1 MAPPPTPPKTRPAA
15 DASLTDMAG
24 EFLSNGNAYEEIAQ
38 IGTGAFG
45 TVYKARDRQNEGRF
59 VALKKVRVSLNE
71 EGVPTGT
78 LREIGLLRQLDA
90 AQHPNVVR
98 LLDICHGN
106 RLERELVLFLVFEHI
121 DQDLAGFLER
131 CPEPG
136 LDLELIAWLL
146 KQLLTGVEFLHS
158 HRIVHRDLKPQ
169 NVLVTAQRQL
179 KLADFGLARLYE
191 RSMSLTPV
199 VVTLWYRPPEVLLQ
213 ANYGSPVDLWSCGC
227 ILAEMSRRKPLFGG
241 RSEAD
246 QLSRILEIMGL
257 PPADEWPADAAV
269 SRQTFSNFSSCGT
282 SLEEAVP
289 QLEGP
294 FMDLLHQMLR
304 FSPHR
309 RITAKAALAH
319 PCLADVNEVTVS

>member
-1 MAPPPTPPKTRPAA
+1 MARPAS
-15 DASLTDMAG
+15 DACLSDMAVEG
-24 EFLSNGNAYEEIAQ
+24 ITNGSAYEEIAQ

-71 EGVPTGT
+71 EGIPTGT
-78 LREIGLLRQLDA
+78 LREIGLLRQLDS

-106 RLERELVLFLVFEHI
+106 RLERELVIFLVFEHI

-136 LDLELIAWLL
+136 LDPALIAWLL
-146 KQLLTGVEFLHS
+146 KQLLTGVEFLHT

-169 NVLVTAQRQL
+169 NVLVTAQQQL

-191 RSMSLTPV
+191 REMSLTPV

-213 ANYGSPVDLWSCGC
+213 ADYGSPVDIWSCGC
-227 ILAEMSRRKPLFGG
+227 ILAEMARRKPLFGG
-241 RSEAD
+241 RSETD
-246 QLSRILEIMGL
+246 QLTRILHVMGL
-257 PPADEWPADAAV
+257 PPEEEWPTDAAV
-269 SRQTFSNFSSCGT
+269 SRQAFSNFSSCGT
-282 SLEEAVP
+282 SLEQAVP
-289 QLEGP
+289 QLEPP
-294 FMDLLHQMLR
+294 FLDLLHQMLR
-304 FSPHR
+304 FGPHH
-309 RITAKAALAH
+309 RITAKAALRH
-319 PCLADVNEVTVS
+319 PCLANVGAQSVS

>member
-1 MAPPPTPPKTRPAA
+1 MARPTA
-15 DASLTDMAG
+15 DACLTDMAAEG
-24 EFLSNGNAYEEIAQ
+24 CITPNGGAYEEIAQ

-71 EGVPTGT
+71 EGIPTGT

-90 AQHPNVVR
+90 LQHPNVVR
-98 LLDICHGN
+98 LLDICHGC

-131 CPEPG
+131 CPDPG
-136 LDLELIAWLL
+136 LDPALIAWLL

-191 RSMSLTPV
+191 QEMSLTPV

-213 ANYGSPVDLWSCGC
+213 ADYGSPVDLWSCGC
-227 ILAEMSRRKPLFGG
+227 ILAEMARRKPLFGG
-241 RSEAD
+241 RSETD
-246 QLSRILEIMGL
+246 QLARILQVLGL
-257 PPADEWPADAAV
+257 PPEEEWPADAAV
-269 SRQTFSNFSSCGT
+269 PRQAFAHLASVAGGG
-282 SLEEAVP
+282 LEQAVP
-289 QLEGP
+289 QLEP
-294 FMDLLHQMLR
+294 PLVDLLRQMLR
-304 FSPHR
+304 FGPHHR
-309 RITAKAALAH
+309 VTAKGALAH
-319 PCLADVNEVTVS
+319 PGLAGVAGEGGLS

>member
-1 MAPPPTPPKTRPAA
+1 MAIPAA
-15 DASLTDMAG
+15 DAFLTDMAA
-24 EFLSNGNAYEEIAQ
+24 EDLTNGGSAYEEIAQ

-71 EGVPTGT
+71 EGIPSGT

-90 AQHPNVVR
+90 LQHPNVVR
-98 LLDICHGN
+98 LLDICHGC

-131 CPEPG
+131 CPDPG
-136 LDLELIAWLL
+136 LEPALIASLL

-191 RSMSLTPV
+191 QEMSLTPV
-199 VVTLWYRPPEVLLQ
+199 VVTLWYRPPEV
-213 ANYGSPVDLWSCGC
+213 PFTC
-227 ILAEMSRRKPLFGG
+227 IPIARSSMKKFFILRVPFIIAVLVQSFPWPPLFLFVF
-241 RSEAD
+241 
-246 QLSRILEIMGL
+246 LSMYAIFTRTNSVNLY
-257 PPADEWPADAAV
+257 
-269 SRQTFSNFSSCGT
+269 SSLC
-282 SLEEAVP
+282 
-289 QLEGP
+289 
-294 FMDLLHQMLR
+294 
-304 FSPHR
+304 
-309 RITAKAALAH
+309 
-319 PCLADVNEVTVS
+319 